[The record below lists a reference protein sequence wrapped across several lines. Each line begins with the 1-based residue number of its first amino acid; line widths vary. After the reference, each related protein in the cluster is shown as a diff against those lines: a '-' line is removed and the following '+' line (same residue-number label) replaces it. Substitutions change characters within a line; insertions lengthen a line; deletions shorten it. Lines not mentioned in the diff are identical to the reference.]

1 MKVLKTTVPRKKN
14 VTVPH
19 RSYMKISCL
28 EMERVRLTVEKNK
41 ALARINSIAV
51 RLKQIDTEKERLLE
65 NLKGDT
71 ASVLP
76 ISEEINQMLND
87 LPTQKSSGFGLKLKY

>member
-19 RSYMKISCL
+19 RSYMKVSCL
-28 EMERVRLTVEKNK
+28 EMERVRLTIEKNK
-41 ALARINSIAV
+41 ALARINAITA

-65 NLKGDT
+65 NLKEDS

-76 ISEEINQMLND
+76 LSEEINQMLDD
-87 LPTQKSSGFGLKLKY
+87 LPIQKNSEFGLKLKY

>member
-41 ALARINSIAV
+41 ALARINSIAA
-51 RLKQIDTEKERLLE
+51 RLKQIDTEKERLLV
-65 NLKGDT
+65 NLKED
-71 ASVLP
+71 AANVLP
-76 ISEEINQMLND
+76 LSKDIDQMLND
-87 LPTQKSSGFGLKLKY
+87 LPIQTKSEIGFKLKY

>member
-19 RSYMKISCL
+19 RSYMKVSCL
-28 EMERVRLTVEKNK
+28 EMERVRLTIEQNK
-41 ALARINSIAV
+41 ALARIKAIAA
-51 RLKQIDTEKERLLE
+51 RLKQIDTEKERLLA
-65 NLKGDT
+65 NLKDNA

-76 ISEEINQMLND
+76 LSGDVDQMLNN
-87 LPTQKSSGFGLKLKY
+87 LPIQKDSGFGLKLKY

>member
-1 MKVLKTTVPRKKN
+1 MKLIKTTVPRKKN
-14 VTVPH
+14 ATVPH

-28 EMERVRLTVEKNK
+28 EMERVRLTTEKNK
-41 ALARINSIAV
+41 ATVRINAINA

-65 NLKGDT
+65 NLKENP

-76 ISEEINQMLND
+76 FSEEVNQMLDELPIQKNND
-87 LPTQKSSGFGLKLKY
+87 FGLKLKY

>member
-28 EMERVRLTVEKNK
+28 EMERVRLTIEKNK
-41 ALARINSIAV
+41 ALVRINAIAV

-65 NLKGDT
+65 NLKENP

-87 LPTQKSSGFGLKLKY
+87 LPVQRNSDLGLKLKY

>member
-28 EMERVRLTVEKNK
+28 EMERVRLTIEKNK
-41 ALARINSIAV
+41 ALVRINAIAV

-65 NLKGDT
+65 NLKENP

-87 LPTQKSSGFGLKLKY
+87 LPMQKNSDLGLKLKY